1 MFLLIILGVFLG
13 FAIGL
18 LLNKKVHQTTE
29 FTPREMVMFIGFPGE
44 LFLRMLMLVVLPFVA
59 SSVITSLT
67 TIDKNTAA
75 KLGKRAAVY
84 FLVTSLIATSLAV
97 ALGKVLIKPQAR
109 NIEEDMELKAGSS
122 PIFRILDMI
131 R

>member
-1 MFLLIILGVFLG
+1 M
-13 FAIGL
+13 A
-18 LLNKKVHQTTE
+18 
-29 FTPREMVMFIGFPGE
+29 MFIGFPGE
-44 LFLRMLMLVVLPFVA
+44 LFLRMLMLVVLPFLA

-97 ALGKVLIKPQAR
+97 ALGKVLIKPQVR

>member
-1 MFLLIILGVFLG
+1 MFLLLILLVFLG

-18 LLNKKVHQTTE
+18 LLNKKIQQSTE
-29 FTPREMVMFIGFPGE
+29 FTPREMAMFIGFPGE
-44 LFLRMLMLVVLPFVA
+44 LFLRMLMLVVLPFLA

-67 TIDKNTAA
+67 TIDKNTAT

-97 ALGKVLIKPQAR
+97 VLGKVLIKPQLR
-109 NIEEDMELKAGSS
+109 EIEEDKKPKAGSS
-122 PIFRILDMI
+122 PIYAILDMM